1 MRKAA
6 LCGLF
11 SYIDEL
17 VNLTKLSNYL
27 KKNQI
32 FIFLIAYY
40 FKM

>member
-17 VNLTKLSNYL
+17 VNLIRLTHDL
-27 KKNQI
+27 KRINH
-32 FIFLIAYY
+32 LYV
-40 FKM
+40 